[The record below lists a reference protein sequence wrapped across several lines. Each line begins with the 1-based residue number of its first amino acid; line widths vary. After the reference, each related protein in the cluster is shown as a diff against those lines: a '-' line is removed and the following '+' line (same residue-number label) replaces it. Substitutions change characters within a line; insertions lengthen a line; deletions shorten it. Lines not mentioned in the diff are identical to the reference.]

1 MSVVPR
7 FTPGRFTA
15 LWVVLRSVAK
25 LGGTAGRE
33 EVLAF
38 ARRDG
43 LRSGGLPVKDGY
55 HLAVLG
61 GFLRDDTAVSLTELG
76 CGAVGRSEEEEPP
89 DDVLRLFASV
99 LFLRHPPAW
108 VAYWQGDPSSLDLVL
123 PEPAREILQEA
134 HLLDAGQGDLE
145 AWALWD
151 ALSEV
156 PPLEVLAEQRKAIG
170 DTAEELSFEYEK
182 QRLVREGYPR
192 LAMRVRWVA
201 KESAAYGFDILSFCG
216 SSRSPGFPERRFA
229 IEVKG
234 QTVTSQNQFTL
245 FLTSHEW
252 RTALALG
259 DQYVFHL
266 WDAIRPGT
274 VRG

>member
-1 MSVVPR
+1 MTVVPR

-55 HLAVLG
+55 QLAILG
-61 GFLRDDTAVSLTELG
+61 GFLRDDATVSVTELG
-76 CGAVGRSEEEEPP
+76 SEALGRSVEEEPP

-99 LFLRHPPAW
+99 LLLRHPPAW

-134 HLLDAGQGDLE
+134 RLLNAGVSDLE

-151 ALSEV
+151 ALREV
-156 PPLEVLAEQRKAIG
+156 PPCELLAERRKAIG

-182 QRLVREGYPR
+182 Q
-192 LAMRVRWVA
+192 
-201 KESAAYGFDILSFCG
+201 
-216 SSRSPGFPERRFA
+216 
-229 IEVKG
+229 
-234 QTVTSQNQFTL
+234 
-245 FLTSHEW
+245 
-252 RTALALG
+252 
-259 DQYVFHL
+259 
-266 WDAIRPGT
+266 
-274 VRG
+274 